1 MNINGESWLI
11 HKSILWQF
19 KDMKPA
25 SQFNLSIHAA
35 AKTLSTEK
43 GMINYI
49 FLEAEIWSKEVMQFY
64 DTILRVYTN
73 LELSFVIKSKRTKLF
88 LT

>member
-1 MNINGESWLI
+1 
-11 HKSILWQF
+11 
-19 KDMKPA
+19 MKPA

-49 FLEAEIWSKEVMQFY
+49 FLEAKIWSKEVMQFY

-73 LELSFVIKSKRTKLF
+73 LELSFLIKSKRTKLF